1 MQTQVSR
8 SAGSHS
14 PRPLWPLPSTHSNRR
29 ASSVSHKCS
38 PSCISNGNPSKSPH
52 HRKGENI
59 SSYFPVC
66 RIDIYAHT
74 HNTHHSYTHITHTT
88 HTHTT
93 HSPYLPVQSPDCF
106 IFVSD
111 FNPSRT
117 PTGGG
122 KKFYM
127 TSSGDGT
134 SPLSFPSRGKSP
146 TPRRLLSGDD
156 IK

>member
-29 ASSVSHKCS
+29 ASSVSDKCS

-59 SSYFPVC
+59 SSNFPTC
-66 RIDIYAHT
+66 GIDIYAHT
-74 HNTHHSYTHITHTT
+74 PLIHTHYTH
-88 HTHTT
+88 
-93 HSPYLPVQSPDCF
+93 SSYLPVQSPDCF

-146 TPRRLLSGDD
+146 TSRRLLSGDD